1 MKAVLRVWEMADEQ
15 WQARRLLLEARRKAV
30 VLVAASQPHV
40 DPQPSAFVS
49 KSDNL

>member
-15 WQARRLLLEARRKAV
+15 WQERRLLAVQRKAV
-30 VLVAASQPHV
+30 VLVADSQPHV
-40 DPQPSAFVS
+40 DLQPSAFVS

>member
-15 WQARRLLLEARRKAV
+15 WRLLAARRKAV
-30 VLVAASQPHV
+30 VLVADSQPHV
-40 DPQPSAFVS
+40 DLQPSAFVS